1 MAPTGPAKCSLPTC
15 AVQPDEHS
23 AKGYRALFLKITLPF
38 TLLNPRFA
46 GAPKAAFN
54 SVNPLP

>member
-1 MAPTGPAKCSLPTC
+1 MAPTGPAKGYIPTC
-15 AVQPDEHS
+15 AVQPDELS

-46 GAPKAAFN
+46 GAAKGGI
-54 SVNPLP
+54 